1 MEYIVDSRILI
12 ESCYSMFLE
21 ELQSKTL
28 FEILFHL
35 FLNFTLF
42 LFLTTRVRFV
52 ELNIKRA
59 SGLITQIM
67 ITLTYNVAS

>member
-28 FEILFHL
+28 YEILFHL